1 MICTKEGVNIKAQ
14 YKEIFAILSIF
25 FILMIVMFISED
37 ILRYGVHIHILY
49 AVFLISMGVIAV
61 NTMRFN
67 KNSVSIFL
75 GMIFA
80 VTGVLDII
88 YLFIII
94 NSINSINTIK
104 LMSII
109 STNIISIL
117 PAIGIFLSFNYIER
131 NRASY
136 VTTVLIAI
144 TSIGILLLEFVTGY
158 DISKVELKWV
168 EVIASLS
175 IVILTYLSL
184 KKSKAIENEE
194 QKYLN
199 RILIILIL
207 SRIPIVFEFM
217 FADINAKFVVARI
230 IVSLSII
237 YIYKYMVYTNIRKPY
252 EKLNIINEELVY
264 KSKALKENNEKLI
277 ENSKKMRALKALIF
291 EKESKLRARLDA
303 SPNSVIVFSEEKEI
317 IYTNKTFNLVF
328 QGGCKENTPEYYLKT
343 NIYDYDNLINNI
355 ENVLNTEKNMKSFI
369 YSTNDKVYQA
379 TFAPLLIKDEI
390 KGALCILIDKT
401 TEKAFEKEI
410 TETNLRYESFLESIG
425 DGIIVLQDN
434 KKIYIN
440 KACKKIFKG
449 RVEEIEF
456 YLNRK
461 KDNKEELYVID
472 GEAIY
477 VEMSYSEY
485 SKYGKHKTIIVV
497 RDITRRKIAQM
508 KLRESQNSY
517 SRLIDILPDGIC
529 LLNKNLEIEYA
540 NQSLLKIIGI
550 SDINEILNTNIKK
563 ILDINIREEYDFDKK
578 MRRILDK
585 SKHLLLLENE
595 IINKDKKSIQVEINA
610 LPFEY
615 SESKNIML
623 IIKDITHKK
632 DSEKVERELLDRL
645 NTDKVKT
652 EFFANMSHE
661 LKTPLN
667 VISSANQL
675 IDSFYKNGKVKDYN
689 DNIKSHIDL
698 VRQNSYRLQRLIN
711 NIIDL
716 TKMESGYYKLMPG
729 KYNIVSIIEDL
740 FMKVENYASKKD
752 ISIIFDTELE
762 EIYLQVDKYQIERA
776 MLNLLSN
783 CIKFTPNGGKIY
795 LNIYDKKENIVVSV
809 KDTGVGIPREKL
821 DIIFEEFTQVD
832 TTLSRNTEGSGIGLA
847 IVKNLVKL
855 HGGKIK
861 VISEENRGTEFL
873 ISLPVESINCGYSQE
888 DRSIYNIDEEI
899 KVEFSDIY
907 Y

>member
-1 MICTKEGVNIKAQ
+1 M
-14 YKEIFAILSIF
+14 F

-49 AVFLISMGVIAV
+49 AVFLISMGVIAI
-61 NTMRFN
+61 NTIRFN

-80 VTGVLDII
+80 VTGVFDII

-104 LMSII
+104 WMSII

-117 PAIGIFLSFNYIER
+117 PAIGIFFSFNYIER
-131 NRASY
+131 NRVSY
-136 VTTVLIAI
+136 VTTVLVTI

-158 DISKVELKWV
+158 DISKVEVKWV

-175 IVILTYLSL
+175 VVILTYLSL

-199 RILIILIL
+199 RILIILVL
-207 SRIPIVFEFM
+207 SRIPIVLGFM
-217 FADINAKFVVARI
+217 FADSNAKFVVARI

-252 EKLNIINEELVY
+252 EELNIINEELVY
-264 KSKALKENNEKLI
+264 KSKVLKENNEKLI

-303 SPNSVIVFSEEKEI
+303 SSNSVIVFSEEKEI

-355 ENVLNTEKNMKSFI
+355 ENVLSTEENMKSFI

-440 KACKKIFKG
+440 KACKKIFKD

-529 LLNKNLEIEYA
+529 LLNRNLEIEYA

-578 MRRILDK
+578 MRKILDK

-675 IDSFYKNGKVKDYN
+675 IDSFYQNGKVKDYN

-795 LNIYDKKENIVVSV
+795 LNIYDRKENIVVSV
-809 KDTGVGIPREKL
+809 KDTGVGIPRGKL

-873 ISLPVESINCGYSQE
+873 ISLPVESINGGHSQE

>member
-14 YKEIFAILSIF
+14 YKEIFAILSMF

-49 AVFLISMGVIAV
+49 AVFLISMGVIAI
-61 NTMRFN
+61 NTIRFN

-80 VTGVLDII
+80 VTGVFDII

-104 LMSII
+104 WMSII

-117 PAIGIFLSFNYIER
+117 PAIGIFFSFNYIER
-131 NRASY
+131 NRVSY
-136 VTTVLIAI
+136 VTTVLVTI

-158 DISKVELKWV
+158 DISKVEVKWV

-175 IVILTYLSL
+175 VVILTYLSL

-199 RILIILIL
+199 RILIILVL
-207 SRIPIVFEFM
+207 SRIPIVLGFM
-217 FADINAKFVVARI
+217 FADSNAKFVVARI

-252 EKLNIINEELVY
+252 EELNIINEELVY
-264 KSKALKENNEKLI
+264 KSKVLKENNEKLI

-303 SPNSVIVFSEEKEI
+303 SSNSVIVFSEEKEI

-355 ENVLNTEKNMKSFI
+355 ENVLSTEENMKSFI

-440 KACKKIFKG
+440 KACKKIFKD

-529 LLNKNLEIEYA
+529 LLNRNLEIEYA

-578 MRRILDK
+578 MRKILDK

-675 IDSFYKNGKVKDYN
+675 IDSFYQNGKVKDYN

-795 LNIYDKKENIVVSV
+795 LNIYDRKENIVVSV
-809 KDTGVGIPREKL
+809 KDTGVGIPRGKL

-873 ISLPVESINCGYSQE
+873 ISLPVESINGGHSQE